1 MTTKAKLAEQILRL
15 YKGGEISSDN
25 SLSLAEVKLLVG
37 QTLNRLLKIE
47 RLQTQTQL
55 GQEFPEH
62 TSVATYTTLTVSQD
76 YATGEYYTTLPVYPI
91 SLPNNMG
98 IWHISLLDDVDT
110 PFIPIPSSSMG
121 LLKNLPTGAM
131 QGMTGYEVNGNRIT
145 FKTDYLFSSNE
156 KLLMRL
162 LVVDVDSLTDYNPL
176 PIPPDMEDV
185 VIKEVLTLL
194 GAMQVQ
200 EDIVPDSNDQ
210 A

>member
-15 YKGGEISSDN
+15 YKGGEVSSDN

-37 QTLNRLLKIE
+37 QALNRLLKIE
-47 RLQTQTQL
+47 RLQSQAQY
-55 GQEFPEH
+55 GDDFPEH
-62 TSVATYTTLTVSQD
+62 TSIATYTNVTVSQD
-76 YATGEYYTTLPVYPI
+76 YTTGEYYATLPAFPI
-91 SLPNNMG
+91 ALPNNMG
-98 IWHISLLDDVDT
+98 VWHISLLDDVDA

-121 LLKNLPTGAM
+121 LLKNLPTGVM
-131 QGMTGYEVNGNRIT
+131 QGLTGYEVNGSRVT

-162 LVVDVDSLTDYNPL
+162 LVVDLDSLTDYNPL
-176 PIPPDMEDV
+176 PIPSDLEDV

-194 GAMQVQ
+194 GAMQAQ
-200 EDIVPDSNDQ
+200 QDIVPDGNDQ

>member
-62 TSVATYTTLTVSQD
+62 TSVATYTNLTVTQD
-76 YATGEYYTTLPVYPI
+76 FTTGEYYTTLPVYPI